1 MWGLLY
7 IRSLANRPEGRQ
19 AGQQGWEGAQLKI
32 RDERSKASVDGD
44 EDSLRSERKGNHQ
57 PIPPDAGFKAALALV
72 LYTEATWPLL
82 QRQTGRTIQT
92 PLASLPPHHLVHC
105 SRLLGL
111 TAGYRGEPIKKRKKK
126 RNSGVLET
134 ESNASLPINHDPASP
149 LLATIPTGHLVINS
163 VGYEWSTELGV
174 LNWGSWKNGLSPS
187 IPPLETKKIKQAG
200 YKIIHIK

>member
-1 MWGLLY
+1 MGMKTVCIQRGKATINPSHQMQGSKQPWLW
-7 IRSLANRPEGRQ
+7 SFTQRPPGHCYRDK
-19 AGQQGWEGAQLKI
+19 QGVQS
-32 RDERSKASVDGD
+32 R
-44 EDSLRSERKGNHQ
+44 
-57 PIPPDAGFKAALALV
+57 PP
-72 LYTEATWPLL
+72 WP
-82 QRQTGRTIQT
+82 
-92 PLASLPPHHLVHC
+92 PCPASLPPHHLVHC

>member
-92 PLASLPPHHLVHC
+92 PLASLPPPREGQPDEPVGRQPANVAAQLGSEAAGASEPSLESCSCHC
-105 SRLLGL
+105 GWSSAGFPLGL
-111 TAGYRGEPIKKRKKK
+111 ACP
-126 RNSGVLET
+126 
-134 ESNASLPINHDPASP
+134 H
-149 LLATIPTGHLVINS
+149 
-163 VGYEWSTELGV
+163 
-174 LNWGSWKNGLSPS
+174 
-187 IPPLETKKIKQAG
+187 
-200 YKIIHIK
+200 